1 MIYTLFLGNR
11 SLSRRKILMII
22 LKSIGAFFVRVW
34 RWIKETAWVQ
44 PLLIVGAIFAVIFS
58 IPYIT
63 EWAASWN
70 QSGKGAFYSSYQLS
84 LEGEDTAD
92 VKASKADAITAAI
105 ERANE
110 VAYAGTDN
118 AAKSKEELKAI
129 QDTNYADI
137 IKDYGEKFY
146 LVYMADD
153 NSTASEFEEGFKFLS
168 DNWNNESLGLKAN
181 DISDLKFRLHV
192 INSSEESSN
201 DGEFTKNPAQTT
213 AWKRYLINYTGLFNI
228 AGPWLYEHMPMV
240 INSSMSED
248 KFTSFSVSSADN
260 EFPVPTVCLCDFT
273 LEAIADG
280 RAGLSEVTF
289 ASTGATANEKAKN
302 LLNMW
307 NHLDP
312 YSSNNSYTS
321 TSKKEYRV
329 AR

>member
-1 MIYTLFLGNR
+1 
-11 SLSRRKILMII
+11 MII
-22 LKSIGAFFVRVW
+22 LKSIGAFFVRIW

-92 VKASKADAITAAI
+92 ATISKADAITAAI
-105 ERANE
+105 EKANDF
-110 VAYAGTDN
+110 AYTNDDN
-118 AAKSKEELKAI
+118 SKKSKAELEAI
-129 QDTNYADI
+129 QTANYADI

-153 NSTASEFEEGFKFLS
+153 NNAASEFEEGFKFLS
-168 DNWNNESLGLKAN
+168 DNWNNQSFGLKAN
-181 DISDLKFRLHV
+181 DITDLKFRLHV

-201 DGEFTKNPAQTT
+201 DSEFEKNPAQTT

-240 INSSMSED
+240 INGSLSED
-248 KFTSFSVSSADN
+248 KFNSFSISSADSD
-260 EFPVPTVCLCDFT
+260 FPVPTVCLCDFT

-280 RAGLSEVTF
+280 RAGLSEVVF

-312 YSSNNSYTS
+312 YNNNNSYTS

-329 AR
+329 TR

>member
-1 MIYTLFLGNR
+1 
-11 SLSRRKILMII
+11 
-22 LKSIGAFFVRVW
+22 
-34 RWIKETAWVQ
+34 
-44 PLLIVGAIFAVIFS
+44 
-58 IPYIT
+58 
-63 EWAASWN
+63 
-70 QSGKGAFYSSYQLS
+70 
-84 LEGEDTAD
+84 
-92 VKASKADAITAAI
+92 
-105 ERANE
+105 
-110 VAYAGTDN
+110 
-118 AAKSKEELKAI
+118 
-129 QDTNYADI
+129 
-137 IKDYGEKFY
+137 
-146 LVYMADD
+146 MADD
-153 NSTASEFEEGFKFLS
+153 NSSASEFEEGFKFLS
-168 DNWNNESLGLKAN
+168 DNWNNESFGLKAN
-181 DISDLKFRLHV
+181 DISPLQFKLHV

-201 DGEFTKNPAQTT
+201 DSEFEKNPSQTT
-213 AWKRYLINYTGLFNI
+213 AWKRYLINYTGLFNV

-289 ASTGATANEKAKN
+289 SSTGATANEKAKN

>member
-213 AWKRYLINYTGLFNI
+213 AWKRYLINYTGLFNV

-240 INSSMSED
+240 INSSMSV
-248 KFTSFSVSSADN
+248 FM
-260 EFPVPTVCLCDFT
+260 PRPR
-273 LEAIADG
+273 
-280 RAGLSEVTF
+280 RALRRM
-289 ASTGATANEKAKN
+289 
-302 LLNMW
+302 L
-307 NHLDP
+307 
-312 YSSNNSYTS
+312 
-321 TSKKEYRV
+321 R
-329 AR
+329 

>member
-105 ERANE
+105 EKANE

-153 NSTASEFEEGFKFLS
+153 NSAASEFEEGFKFLS

-213 AWKRYLINYTGLFNI
+213 AWKRYLINYTGLFNV

-240 INSSMSED
+240 INGSMSED

-289 ASTGATANEKAKN
+289 ASTGSTANEKAKN

>member
-1 MIYTLFLGNR
+1 
-11 SLSRRKILMII
+11 MII
-22 LKSIGAFFVRVW
+22 LKSIGAFFVRIW

-92 VKASKADAITAAI
+92 ATISKADAITAAI
-105 ERANE
+105 EKANDA
-110 VAYAGTDN
+110 AYTNDDN
-118 AAKSKEELKAI
+118 TKKSKAELEAI
-129 QDTNYADI
+129 QTANFADI

-153 NSTASEFEEGFKFLS
+153 NSSASEFEEGFTFLS
-168 DNWNNESLGLKAN
+168 DNWNNESFGLKAN
-181 DISDLKFRLHV
+181 DISPLQFKLHV

-201 DGEFTKNPAQTT
+201 DSEFEKNPSQTT
-213 AWKRYLINYTGLFNI
+213 AWKRYLINYTGLFNV
-228 AGPWLYEHMPMV
+228 AGPWLYEHMPKV
-240 INSSMSED
+240 INGSMAED
-248 KFTSFSVSSADN
+248 KFTHFSCSSADN
-260 EFPVPTVCLCDFT
+260 DFPVPTVCLCDFT

-280 RAGLSEVTF
+280 RAGLSEVVF
-289 ASTGATANEKAKN
+289 SSTGSTANEKAKN

-312 YSSNNSYTS
+312 YSSNNDYTS